1 MYYCDSVA
9 LLIYTNMCSK
19 ALTVSYFV
27 MFDSDGGGGN
37 RKTCQGMMETGT
49 TASTMTVSTAAG
61 TTAGTAIARHD
72 KRSRGTPKVG

>member
-1 MYYCDSVA
+1 
-9 LLIYTNMCSK
+9 
-19 ALTVSYFV
+19 